1 MIEYKYNLI
10 ESICKYKRVLHI
22 GASDSPFHNEKAVKG
37 LLLHQKI
44 ERSAKKVVGLD
55 IDKNAISDLK
65 KYNIR
70 SIYFGDILTEKY
82 AVDLKAE
89 KFDVIVFADVIEH
102 LDCPGNALK
111 NIKKLMTKKTLLI
124 ITAPNVFNIR
134 TLLTLLTG
142 CETVHSD
149 HVFWTSKKTIERLFK
164 IHHFKIIDFHYV
176 QNGCYEDAN
185 IISKLFYYF
194 TVISNMKYLRNT
206 LYYVLQKS

>member
-1 MIEYKYNLI
+1 MIEYKYNLV
-10 ESICKYKRVLHI
+10 EFMCKYKYVLHI
-22 GASDSPFHNEKAVKG
+22 GASDSPFHNEKAAKG

-82 AVDLKAE
+82 GIDLKAE

-111 NIKKLMTKKTLLI
+111 NIKKL
-124 ITAPNVFNIR
+124 
-134 TLLTLLTG
+134 
-142 CETVHSD
+142 
-149 HVFWTSKKTIERLFK
+149 
-164 IHHFKIIDFHYV
+164 
-176 QNGCYEDAN
+176 
-185 IISKLFYYF
+185 IS
-194 TVISNMKYLRNT
+194 
-206 LYYVLQKS
+206 